1 MKLNW
6 IKYFILVLGAA
17 MILSACGS
25 NEDNE
30 QPSSDNET
38 DDTAA
43 TESESTEGQ
52 TYKIGVTQIV
62 EHPSLN
68 DAFEGFKQAIED
80 AGLDVEYDV
89 QNAQNDNSANTT
101 IATNLVNSNVD
112 LIFSNST
119 PSTQAVASATQE
131 IPIVFSTVADPVG
144 AEVVESM
151 EKPGGNVTGNSD
163 THPEAIEMTLKFLK
177 DELNSEN
184 IGMVY
189 NSGEQNARAQVDN
202 VKDLAEDIGV
212 NIVEATISTS
222 SEVKQATESLLGKV
236 DSIYIITD
244 NTVVSALESV
254 IDVANENKLPVI
266 TAEYDSVKRGSL
278 AAYGFEYYDIGYES
292 GKMAVK
298 ILKGEAKPADIPVQ
312 NPQNLKLLMNKNT
325 ADEIGLEV
333 KDEWNVEF
341 SE

>member
-1 MKLNW
+1 MLA
-6 IKYFILVLGAA
+6 FGVV
-17 MILSACGS
+17 MMLSACGG
-25 NEDNE
+25 NE
-30 QPSSDNET
+30 
-38 DDTAA
+38 
-43 TESESTEGQ
+43 ESEENDSSVDTTGDGKI
-52 TYKIGVTQIV
+52 YKIGVTQIV

-68 DAFEGFKQAIED
+68 ESFEGFKQAIED
-80 AGLDVEYDV
+80 AGLNVEYDI

-101 IATNLVNSNVD
+101 IASNLVSSNVD

-119 PSTQAVASATQE
+119 PSTQAVASATQD

-151 EKPGGNVTGNSD
+151 ENPGGNITGNTD

-177 DELNSEN
+177 EELGSEN

-202 VKDLAEDIGV
+202 VKELAEGLGV
-212 NIVEATISTS
+212 NIIESAISSS
-222 SEVKQATESLLGKV
+222 SEVKQATESLIGKI
-236 DSIYIITD
+236 DSLYLITD
-244 NTVVSALESV
+244 NTVISALESV
-254 IDVANENKLPVI
+254 IDVANENKLPVM

-278 AAYGFEYYDIGYES
+278 AAYGFEYFDIGYES

-298 ILKGEAKPADIPVQ
+298 ILTGEAQPADIPVQ
-312 NPQNLKLLMNKNT
+312 NPQNLKLLMNKDT
-325 ADEIGLEV
+325 ADAIELDV
-333 KDEWNVEF
+333 KDEWDVEF